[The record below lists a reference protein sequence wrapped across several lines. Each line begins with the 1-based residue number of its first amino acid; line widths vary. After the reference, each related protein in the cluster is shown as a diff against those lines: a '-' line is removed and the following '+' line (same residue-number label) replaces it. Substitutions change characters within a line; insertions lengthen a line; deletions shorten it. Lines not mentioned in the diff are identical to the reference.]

1 MSEIGLFLLL
11 VSIAPRWRGHV
22 PTHGAL
28 GAAAVDSL
36 AAGIALVV
44 GGAGTSILV
53 ALAAA
58 LRSLRLAP
66 STCGSSC
73 TRRSPPGGYA
83 SQRRAGP
90 DRQDRRGARRARSV
104 RQGLPHGALWKARL
118 WCPEDEEAKL
128 ECGDPI
134 VVERVDGLTLTV
146 RRAEDWELFSWLLG
160 GSPRTRTGAAAS
172 ADVLGWGKGSAVA
185 PSLRPWQASACIPS
199 EHARTH
205 RRNH

>member
-11 VSIAPRWRGHV
+11 VSIALAVAEAHV

-28 GAAAVDSL
+28 GAAAVASL

-53 ALAAA
+53 ALAAGAAIAAVGAVYLWVVVHKA
-58 LRSLRLAP
+58 LA
-66 STCGSSC
+66 
-73 TRRSPPGGYA
+73 
-83 SQRRAGP
+83 
-90 DRQDRRGARRARSV
+90 ARRTRVRSGA
-104 RQGLPHGALWKARL
+104 QGLIGKIGEVRATPAPFGKVFLDGALWKARL

-146 RRAEDWELFSWLLG
+146 RRAEDWELF
-160 GSPRTRTGAAAS
+160 
-172 ADVLGWGKGSAVA
+172 
-185 PSLRPWQASACIPS
+185 
-199 EHARTH
+199 
-205 RRNH
+205 